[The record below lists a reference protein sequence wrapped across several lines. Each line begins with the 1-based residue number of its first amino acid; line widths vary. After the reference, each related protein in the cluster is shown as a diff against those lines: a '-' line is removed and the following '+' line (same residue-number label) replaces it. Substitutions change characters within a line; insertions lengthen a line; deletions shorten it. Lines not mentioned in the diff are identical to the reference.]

1 MCFGLKDEPQKLINI
16 NQSKISMDKEI
27 KNEFENL
34 ARMIQIGFDETAKK
48 IEVDKRFEQV
58 DKRFEQV
65 DRRFDKIEGKL
76 SNLEQ
81 DVSYLRQRAK
91 EIEKTL
97 ERHEEILLQHSD
109 ELKIIHK
116 ILDDISDSKNRN
128 EEIINNLQRRVER
141 LEAKVGLAAK

>member
-1 MCFGLKDEPQKLINI
+1 MSKDITIETLAG
-16 NQSKISMDKEI
+16 MV
-27 KNEFENL
+27 KN
-34 ARMIQIGFDETAKK
+34 GFDGVYKELNNRF
-48 IEVDKRFEQV
+48 ERVDK
-58 DKRFEQV
+58 
-65 DRRFDKIEGKL
+65 RFDKIEGKL

-81 DVSYLRQRAK
+81 DTSYLRQRVK

-116 ILDDISDSKNRN
+116 ILDDISDSKSRN

-141 LEAKVGLAAK
+141 LEVKIGLAIK